1 MKTIKFTL
9 LFIFIATIANA
20 QVPAIEWEK
29 CFGGTSY
36 EFGSHIIQ
44 TSDGGYIAAG
54 KTVSTDYDA
63 VDNHGG
69 YDVFVVKLSANST
82 TEWIKCLG
90 GSYDESA
97 HCIIETSD
105 HGFILAGSTLSNDGD
120 VSGNHGASDGWV
132 VKLDSSGEIEWQKCY
147 GDTCNDVLHTIFP
160 TDDGGYMCFGNIEL
174 SDQHLINPQIKRK
187 GWALKIDSLG
197 NVESSQTYGGTSR
210 TSFNAVTPTRDGGYF
225 IAGVKITDGSDVAK
239 SWFLKINEA
248 GTFVWGRDYGI
259 IEDTFYGVTQLADG
273 SLIAVGKNLY
283 DGEMTVVIEKGIVL
297 KFSESG
303 TFRWRKEGTQL
314 GTKYYSVAVV
324 SNNHFV
330 IGGHCPNTTDE
341 DIVLIKMT
349 YSGNVV
355 WQKYYG
361 GENAE
366 YFSSFQ
372 QTKDHG
378 FILTARTFSQWTGY
392 HGGSDMWI
400 AKLSPETGIVEL
412 DPTLQFQVYPNP
424 TQNILNIQIDPALL
438 NTPYKVYSITGQLV
452 LSGNLTAETMQL
464 NLESFTEGVYL
475 LQVGNQTQKI
485 VKMN

>member
-1 MKTIKFTL
+1 MDLML
-9 LFIFIATIANA
+9 L
-20 QVPAIEWEK
+20 
-29 CFGGTSY
+29 
-36 EFGSHIIQ
+36 
-44 TSDGGYIAAG
+44 
-54 KTVSTDYDA
+54 
-63 VDNHGG
+63 NHG
-69 YDVFVVKLSANST
+69 
-82 TEWIKCLG
+82 
-90 GSYDESA
+90 
-97 HCIIETSD
+97 
-105 HGFILAGSTLSNDGD
+105 
-120 VSGNHGASDGWV
+120 
-132 VKLDSSGEIEWQKCY
+132 
-147 GDTCNDVLHTIFP
+147 
-160 TDDGGYMCFGNIEL
+160 
-174 SDQHLINPQIKRK
+174 
-187 GWALKIDSLG
+187 
-197 NVESSQTYGGTSR
+197 
-210 TSFNAVTPTRDGGYF
+210 
-225 IAGVKITDGSDVAK
+225 
-239 SWFLKINEA
+239 FLKINEA

-259 IEDTFYGVTQLADG
+259 IEDTFYAVTQLADG

-349 YSGNVV
+349 YSGNII

-366 YFSSFQ
+366 VFSSFQ

-400 AKLSPETGIVEL
+400 AKLSPETGIVEF

-438 NTPYKVYSITGQLV
+438 DTPYKIYSITGQLV
-452 LSGNLTAETMQL
+452 HSGNLISETMLL
-464 NLESFTEGVYL
+464 NIESFTEGIYL
-475 LQVGNQTQKI
+475 LQIGNQTQKI
-485 VKMN
+485 VKVRR